1 MKENSNVGLAFIQI
15 GNTYIYL
22 DDCNRHSLITFGL
35 DTGYSCTSN
44 VYVEDL
50 LKALKKYHDDN
61 FIRSSTGIVMEKLP
75 DKKRSEVVC

>member
-22 DDCNRHSLITFGL
+22 DDCNRKYLISFGL

-44 VYVEDL
+44 VYIEDL

-61 FIRSSTGIVMEKLP
+61 FISLDEAIARMSLP
-75 DKKRSEVVC
+75 ESLQAK

>member
-61 FIRSSTGIVMEKLP
+61 FISLDEAIARMSLPEKLQA
-75 DKKRSEVVC
+75 K

>member
-22 DDCNRHSLITFGL
+22 DDCNRHSLITCGL

-61 FIRSSTGIVMEKLP
+61 FISLDEAIARMSLPEKLQA
-75 DKKRSEVVC
+75 K

>member
-1 MKENSNVGLAFIQI
+1 MKENNNVGLAFIQI

-61 FIRSSTGIVMEKLP
+61 FISLDEAIARMSLPEKLQA
-75 DKKRSEVVC
+75 K

>member
-22 DDCNRHSLITFGL
+22 DDCNRKSLVSFGL

-44 VYVEDL
+44 VYIEDL

-61 FIRSSTGIVMEKLP
+61 FISLDEAIARMSLP
-75 DKKRSEVVC
+75 ESLQAK

>member
-1 MKENSNVGLAFIQI
+1 MKENSNVGSAFIQI

-22 DDCNRHSLITFGL
+22 DDCNRKSLVSFGL

-61 FIRSSTGIVMEKLP
+61 FISLDEAIARMSLP
-75 DKKRSEVVC
+75 ESLQAK

>member
-22 DDCNRHSLITFGL
+22 DDCNRDSLITFGL

-61 FIRSSTGIVMEKLP
+61 FISLDEAIARMSLPEKLQA
-75 DKKRSEVVC
+75 K

>member
-61 FIRSSTGIVMEKLP
+61 FISLDEAIARMSLPEKLQA
-75 DKKRSEVVC
+75 KW